1 MRHPLIRITVA
12 AAAVLAILVAV
23 PAVSEAQRGRGGSS
37 EPAPPT
43 PRLPDGTVDLGGNGY
58 WNLPWITNFGARIV
72 SGGVQAGTDE
82 DGDPI
87 IRPPFK
93 PWTEAMHA
101 YNASN
106 NVAYDPEGFCL
117 PPGGPRAFGT
127 PYPAEVIQDDDRIIV
142 IFEGGAH
149 VWREIHM
156 DGREHPDPEILNPT
170 YFGHSVGRW
179 EGDTLVIDTVGY
191 NEKTWLDYG
200 GHMHTEQLQ
209 TIERITRPDRNTLR
223 YETTIDDPGAYTQP
237 WTIAWD
243 IDWVEGG
250 ELQEYI
256 CQENNRFLLDLVD
269 DFGDPFF
276 SPTPKLD

>member
-1 MRHPLIRITVA
+1 LIRNTA
-12 AAAVLAILVAV
+12 AAFAVFGLLALVPVTA
-23 PAVSEAQRGRGGSS
+23 EAQRGRGGGGGRGAPA

-43 PRLPDGTVDLGGNGY
+43 PRLPDGSVDLGGNGY
-58 WNLPWITNFGARIV
+58 WDLPWITNFGSRIV
-72 SGGVQAGTDE
+72 SGGIENAEGE
-82 DGDPI
+82 MA
-87 IRPPFK
+87 PPFK
-93 PWTEAMHA
+93 PWTRAMHA

-127 PYPAEVIQDDDRIIV
+127 PYPAEILQDDDRIVV

-156 DGREHPDPEILNPT
+156 DGREHPDPDVLNPT

-200 GHMHTEQLQ
+200 GHMHTEQLR

-223 YETTIDDPGAYTQP
+223 YETTIDDPGAYTEP
-237 WTIAWD
+237 WTIAWN
-243 IDWVEGG
+243 INWVEGG

-256 CQENNRFLLDLVD
+256 CQENNKFLLDLVD

-276 SPTPKLD
+276 SATPPLD